1 MCLAWRRSSVD
12 IERFRAKAL
21 AYLRE
26 HEDNVTL
33 QRLRRNRQLTP
44 QDMTALEQML
54 LASGAGPKTDVDR
67 VASQTGGLGLFIRS
81 LVGLDR
87 AAATEAFAGFLDQTR
102 FTVEQVRF
110 VQLIIDELTRNG
122 LMEPSRLYES
132 PYIDHGHLDVIFP
145 QEAGGTIVEILRG
158 VTAHAVPADVA

>member
-1 MCLAWRRSSVD
+1 MRRAPVYTDFEDELGEQIEIALPGGSPATD
-12 IERFRAKAL
+12 IVRFRAKAL

-44 QDMTALEQML
+44 SDMTTLEQML
-54 LASGAGPKTDVDR
+54 LASGAGQKTDVDR

-87 AAATEAFAGFLDQTR
+87 AAASEAFETFLDQTR
-102 FTVEQVRF
+102 YSVEQVRF
-110 VQLIIDELTRNG
+110 LQLIIDELTRNWV
-122 LMEPSRLYES
+122 MEPSRLYES
-132 PYIDHGHLDVIFP
+132 PTSITVMS
-145 QEAGGTIVEILRG
+145 T
-158 VTAHAVPADVA
+158 